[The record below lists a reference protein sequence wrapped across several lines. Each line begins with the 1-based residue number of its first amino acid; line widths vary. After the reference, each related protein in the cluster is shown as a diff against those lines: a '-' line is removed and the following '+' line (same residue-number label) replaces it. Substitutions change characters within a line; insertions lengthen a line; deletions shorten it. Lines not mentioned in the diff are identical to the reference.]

1 MILREI
7 QLRNIRSYVELEPFQ
22 FPKGTLLFYG
32 GVGSGKS
39 SLLYA
44 IEFALFGLGE
54 LKGPDLLRNGATEG
68 YVSLAFEEDGKNYV
82 AYRKL
87 SRRRTTVSE
96 IERAISED
104 GEQHPYDSVTD
115 IKVSVL
121 QILKLNEKPQ
131 PNTSSV
137 IYRYGIFT
145 PQEEIKRIM
154 EASPESRLETLR
166 RAFRLEKYAT
176 VRDNAQALSNHLE
189 KVEIKVL
196 EKQAEGLDEKR
207 SKRDSL
213 TKQIGINNN
222 ELVRLGNE
230 LGEIDAALKTL
241 NEKQKKLEEA
251 LKEIQNCQAQVPLIK
266 EQLGRDEQLVTRL
279 KDELTRLE
287 RDRSKSIGEL
297 KQLQSLPRP
306 TDKSEEQLK
315 VELKQVEEKQKALAD
330 QRGANKKS
338 LDNYEMLIDKGV
350 CPTCERPIDD
360 PSVYKE
366 KHSKMSEEVNCL
378 LDKEKEV
385 EENKHSLDSLLQS
398 LGQYNATIQNLPRVQ
413 KEVESKTKSI
423 NDTINE
429 IKRIE
434 SLLGELQRK
443 LSQLEEVVKPN
454 EELLKEFEQTKQQ
467 IEERQGLRHKKDMD
481 IALLKQKNSGLEEE
495 KKQVEGEISKG
506 EVALARMCV
515 YREVI
520 KYLEE
525 YFVPTIGRIE
535 TIVLQKIHGDFNDT
549 FQKYFSMIIGFTE
562 IEAYVDEDFSIMI
575 MQGGYETPYYRLSGG
590 ERTSLALA
598 YRLALNQLIRKL
610 SKLERGLLILD
621 EPTEGLSYT
630 QVLNLR
636 EVFDDLDCN
645 QIVLVSHEPQF
656 LGFSDK
662 VFRVDKVNHVSTVT
676 PA

>member
-7 QLRNIRSYVELEPFQ
+7 QLGNFRSYVELEPFQ

-82 AYRKL
+82 VYRKL

-115 IKVSVL
+115 MKVSVL

-241 NEKQKKLEEA
+241 K
-251 LKEIQNCQAQVPLIK
+251 
-266 EQLGRDEQLVTRL
+266 
-279 KDELTRLE
+279 
-287 RDRSKSIGEL
+287 RSKRS
-297 KQLQSLPRP
+297 
-306 TDKSEEQLK
+306 
-315 VELKQVEEKQKALAD
+315 
-330 QRGANKKS
+330 
-338 LDNYEMLIDKGV
+338 
-350 CPTCERPIDD
+350 
-360 PSVYKE
+360 
-366 KHSKMSEEVNCL
+366 
-378 LDKEKEV
+378 
-385 EENKHSLDSLLQS
+385 
-398 LGQYNATIQNLPRVQ
+398 
-413 KEVESKTKSI
+413 
-423 NDTINE
+423 
-429 IKRIE
+429 
-434 SLLGELQRK
+434 
-443 LSQLEEVVKPN
+443 
-454 EELLKEFEQTKQQ
+454 
-467 IEERQGLRHKKDMD
+467 
-481 IALLKQKNSGLEEE
+481 
-495 KKQVEGEISKG
+495 
-506 EVALARMCV
+506 
-515 YREVI
+515 
-520 KYLEE
+520 
-525 YFVPTIGRIE
+525 
-535 TIVLQKIHGDFNDT
+535 
-549 FQKYFSMIIGFTE
+549 
-562 IEAYVDEDFSIMI
+562 
-575 MQGGYETPYYRLSGG
+575 
-590 ERTSLALA
+590 
-598 YRLALNQLIRKL
+598 
-610 SKLERGLLILD
+610 
-621 EPTEGLSYT
+621 
-630 QVLNLR
+630 
-636 EVFDDLDCN
+636 
-645 QIVLVSHEPQF
+645 
-656 LGFSDK
+656 
-662 VFRVDKVNHVSTVT
+662 
-676 PA
+676 